1 MCIAAKYQQ
10 QQKWTK
16 CIDKKSLSHKH
27 QQNTALY
34 QLYCSFAYMVFM
46 YTHLVFRG
54 GTVREKAETTTVTAH
69 ENGVH

>member
-10 QQKWTK
+10 QKNGQNVLTK
-16 CIDKKSLSHKH
+16 IAIAH

-46 YTHLVFRG
+46 YTHLVFLG